1 MNEANEIQKRMKK
14 AAKKKEEAQHAYFL
28 RLMAF
33 GKVGEAAKKI
43 NNDDSIKGVHELN
56 DQIKSILQ
64 QKHPKAR
71 EVEAE
76 IILPQTNIIP
86 EPVIYEEITAD
97 MVQKNCATHER
108 IRRTNHGRF

>member
-1 MNEANEIQKRMKK
+1 MLGIKAICDSLPAAAINEFFTFATGLIVEK
-14 AAKKKEEAQHAYFL
+14 
-28 RLMAF
+28 F

-86 EPVIYEEITAD
+86 EPVIYEEGD
-97 MVQKNCATHER
+97 YS
-108 IRRTNHGRF
+108 